1 MLVSLV
7 AYVLCGAVAGV
18 LAGLLGVGGGIV
30 LVPLMVAIFPTVGV
44 PAQYVQQMALGTS
57 LASIMITSISSAR
70 AHNARGAVHWDI
82 FKAITPGI
90 LVGTFFG
97 GLVATHMPTMFLKIF
112 FICFILFVSAQMLS
126 NYRPP
131 ASRDLPGKMGTAGVG
146 GVIGLVSSF
155 VGIGGGTLSVPFMTF
170 CNVPLHHAVGT
181 SAAIG
186 FPIAVAGTLGFIV
199 GGWGR
204 PDLPAMSLGFVNL
217 WALLGIAT
225 ASFMTAPLGAK
236 LSHALPADKLK
247 KGFACFLILVALKM
261 IWGLL

>member
-1 MLVSLV
+1 MLLTLV
-7 AYVLCGAVAGV
+7 IYLACGAVAGV

-30 LVPLMVAIFPTVGV
+30 LVPMMVAIFPTVGV
-44 PAQYVQQMALGTS
+44 PAEYVQQMALGTS

-70 AHNARGAVHWDI
+70 AHNKRGAVHWDI
-82 FKAITPGI
+82 FRNITPGI
-90 LVGTFFG
+90 LLGTFVG
-97 GLVATHMPTMFLKIF
+97 GLIATHMPTLALKII
-112 FICFILFVSAQMLS
+112 FICFLLVVSVQMLS
-126 NYRPP
+126 GYRPP
-131 ASRDLPGKMGTAGVG
+131 ATRNMPGFVGTSGVG
-146 GVIGLVSSF
+146 MGIGVISSF
-155 VGIGGGTLSVPFMTF
+155 VGIGGGTLSVPFMSS

-217 WALLGIAT
+217 WALLGIAS
-225 ASFMTAPLGAK
+225 ASFLTAPLGAK
-236 LSHALPADKLK
+236 LSHSLPAAKLK

>member
-1 MLVSLV
+1 MLLSLV
-7 AYVLCGAVAGV
+7 AYVCCGAVAGV

-30 LVPLMVAIFPTVGV
+30 LVPMMVAIFPTVGV

-57 LASIMITSISSAR
+57 LASIMITSVSSAR

-90 LVGTFFG
+90 LLGTFFG
-97 GLVATHMPTMFLKIF
+97 GLIATHMPTMFLKIF

-170 CNVPLHHAVGT
+170 CNPAPRRGYLCRHWLSHCRGRYAGLYRGRLGQAR
-181 SAAIG
+181 SASH
-186 FPIAVAGTLGFIV
+186 VAGLCEPVGADRHCLGKFSHRAP
-199 GGWGR
+199 GCQAFAFLACRQTQERFCMLFDPCGLED
-204 PDLPAMSLGFVNL
+204 DLGTV
-217 WALLGIAT
+217 
-225 ASFMTAPLGAK
+225 
-236 LSHALPADKLK
+236 
-247 KGFACFLILVALKM
+247 VA
-261 IWGLL
+261 